1 MVWKFILSVIVL
13 TCVASTLVLGDDA
26 EQQLPQ
32 PQPQQSNSSSPIGIR
47 ALMRIYDDCQRA
59 EGGFTVCLKKKAVT
73 FIDRVAK
80 IETIN
85 LGDGV
90 KVVGLDNDIKVPKT
104 LSENDLD
111 QMLPRGLEDRDYF
124 LTNMLTEKIASYISG
139 RNIQISLP
147 QISSADIGRGME
159 EGISTLLLLFL
170 FCYKIKNTK
179 INDLI

>member
-1 MVWKFILSVIVL
+1 MIWKFILSVIVL
-13 TCVASTLVLGDDA
+13 TSVATTIVLGDD
-26 EQQLPQ
+26 EQQEQQPQ
-32 PQPQQSNSSSPIGIR
+32 PQPQQNNSSSPIGIR

-59 EGGFTVCLKKKAVT
+59 DGGFSMCLKKKAVT
-73 FIDRVAK
+73 FIDRVSK

-159 EGISTLLLLFL
+159 EGISIWLSYFL
-170 FCYKIKNTK
+170 ALNSQ
-179 INDLI
+179 INI